1 MPSSASCTLVGVESF
16 ETVRL
21 RTAVIE
27 FLLWNYTQAE
37 LEKMSDDV
45 DSAKFEVVE
54 KIATAAT
61 ADDAVTWRLL
71 HNYSPNHGCRVSFVR
86 HVIQEVLPR
95 TLAEGS
101 AAGLREV
108 TLVTS

>member
-37 LEKMSDDV
+37 LERMSDDV

-86 HVIQEVLPR
+86 HVIQEVLPQ
-95 TLAEGS
+95 TLANGS
-101 AAGLREV
+101 ATGARA
-108 TLVTS
+108 SAMSAS